1 MNPFTL
7 RTVRHLAIAGCTAF
21 AVAAVGLVSSSAA
34 EPAGGEAAQHEAG
47 PHHEAMARKWA
58 EHLQMRLDR
67 LAERLEIKASQQAV
81 WQKFAAAFKETMGE
95 HAIMGHPD
103 MDGKAAGELDAAA
116 LARRHAEHAEQHA
129 QKLAQLADA
138 TAALQ
143 QSLSADQRLVFDE
156 VARHFAQE
164 HGAMGAMGHMGH
176 MGHEVD
182 GDHCSGHDHEH
193 EHPGHASGEGADWHA
208 HVGDDEHATTEVAHQ

>member
-7 RTVRHLAIAGCTAF
+7 RTVRQLALAGCTAF

-34 EPAGGEAAQHEAG
+34 EPSGAESAQHEAG
-47 PHHEAMARKWA
+47 PYHEAMAKKWA

-67 LAERLEIKASQQAV
+67 LSERLEIKASQQAV

-95 HAIMGHPD
+95 HAMMGHPD
-103 MDGKAAGELDAAA
+103 MDGKGPGELDAAT

-164 HGAMGAMGHMGH
+164 HRGMGPMGR
-176 MGHEVD
+176 MGHEED
-182 GDHCSGHDHEH
+182 GEHCSGHGHEHEH
-193 EHPGHASGEGADWHA
+193 EHPGHASTDAADWHA
-208 HVGDDEHATTEVAHQ
+208 QLGDEGQAAPEVAHQ